1 MCLFNAKNEKFI
13 VNCIQLIIH
22 KMVEKE
28 IALINK
34 QLDSLLAKNFDLE
47 SWKSHTII
55 FLERIFGKESSKV
68 RMIKELNYNYSSWS
82 LRDAAGTGKDSDP
95 VILKAREIL
104 EATKLELEHLGVPK
118 QEEENL
124 KIWSLLEEEM
134 TGKQI
139 REIRLILQSD
149 EAEKME
155 KIANILYNL
164 EKENMAV
171 VLAKLLVP

>member
-1 MCLFNAKNEKFI
+1 
-13 VNCIQLIIH
+13 
-22 KMVEKE
+22 MVEKE

-34 QLDSLLAKNFDLE
+34 QLESLTAKNFDLE
-47 SWKSHTII
+47 AWKSHTVI

-82 LRDAAGTGKDSDP
+82 LRDAAGTGKDADP

-118 QEEENL
+118 QEEENS

-139 REIRLILQSD
+139 KEIKLVLQSD
-149 EAEKME
+149 EPEKME
-155 KIANILYNL
+155 KIANMIYNL

-171 VLAKLLVP
+171 VLAKLLIP

>member
-1 MCLFNAKNEKFI
+1 
-13 VNCIQLIIH
+13 
-22 KMVEKE
+22 MVEKE

-34 QLDSLLAKNFDLE
+34 QLENLKAKNFDLE
-47 SWKSHTII
+47 AWKSHTII
-55 FLERIFGKESSKV
+55 FLERIFGKESTKV
-68 RMIKELNYNYSSWS
+68 RMIKDLNYNYSSWS

-139 REIRLILQSD
+139 REIKLILQSE

-155 KIANILYNL
+155 KIANILFNL

-171 VLAKLLVP
+171 LIAKLLIP

>member
-1 MCLFNAKNEKFI
+1 
-13 VNCIQLIIH
+13 
-22 KMVEKE
+22 MVEKE

-34 QLDSLLAKNFDLE
+34 QLESLKANNFDLE
-47 SWKSHTII
+47 AWKSHTII

-139 REIRLILQSD
+139 REIKLVLQSD
-149 EAEKME
+149 EPEKME
-155 KIANILYNL
+155 KIANMIYNL

-171 VLAKLLVP
+171 VLAKLLIP

>member
-1 MCLFNAKNEKFI
+1 MI
-13 VNCIQLIIH
+13 
-22 KMVEKE
+22 EKE

-34 QLDSLLAKNFDLE
+34 QLESLNMKNFDLE
-47 SWKSHTII
+47 AWKSHTII

-82 LRDAAGTGKDSDP
+82 LRDAAGTGKDTDP

-104 EATKLELEHLGVPK
+104 EATKLELEHLGIPK

-139 REIRLILQSD
+139 REIKLILQSD
-149 EAEKME
+149 EPEKME
-155 KIANILYNL
+155 KIANIIYALD
-164 EKENMAV
+164 KENLAV
-171 VLAKLLVP
+171 VLAKLLIP

>member
-1 MCLFNAKNEKFI
+1 
-13 VNCIQLIIH
+13 
-22 KMVEKE
+22 MVEKE
-28 IALINK
+28 IALINR
-34 QLDSLLAKNFDLE
+34 QLESLHAKNFDLE
-47 SWKSHTII
+47 AWKSHTII

-104 EATKLELEHLGVPK
+104 EATRLELEHLGIPGK
-118 QEEENL
+118 EEENL
-124 KIWSLLEEEM
+124 KIWSLLEEEL

-149 EAEKME
+149 ESEKME

-164 EKENMAV
+164 EKDNMAV
-171 VLAKLLVP
+171 VLAKLLIP

>member
-1 MCLFNAKNEKFI
+1 MI
-13 VNCIQLIIH
+13 
-22 KMVEKE
+22 EKE
-28 IALINK
+28 IALIDR
-34 QLDSLLAKNFDLE
+34 QLESLKAKNFDLE
-47 SWKSHTII
+47 AWKSHTII

-68 RMIKELNYNYSSWS
+68 RMIKDLNYNYSSWS

-139 REIRLILQSD
+139 REIKMVLQSD
-149 EAEKME
+149 EPEKME
-155 KIANILYNL
+155 KIANMIYNL

-171 VLAKLLVP
+171 VLAKLLIP

>member
-1 MCLFNAKNEKFI
+1 
-13 VNCIQLIIH
+13 
-22 KMVEKE
+22 MVENE

-34 QLDSLLAKNFDLE
+34 QLENLKAKNFDLE
-47 SWKSHTII
+47 AWKSHTII
-55 FLERIFGKESSKV
+55 FLERIFGKESTKV
-68 RMIKELNYNYSSWS
+68 RMIKDLNYNYSSWS

-139 REIRLILQSD
+139 REIKLILQSE

-155 KIANILYNL
+155 KIANILFNL

-171 VLAKLLVP
+171 LIAKLLIP

>member
-1 MCLFNAKNEKFI
+1 
-13 VNCIQLIIH
+13 
-22 KMVEKE
+22 MVEKE

-34 QLDSLLAKNFDLE
+34 QLESLTAKNFDLE
-47 SWKSHTII
+47 AWKSHTVI

-82 LRDAAGTGKDSDP
+82 LRDAAGTGKDADP
-95 VILKAREIL
+95 VILKAHEIL

-118 QEEENL
+118 QEEENS

-139 REIRLILQSD
+139 KEIKLVLQSD
-149 EAEKME
+149 EPEKME
-155 KIANILYNL
+155 KIANMIYNL

-171 VLAKLLVP
+171 VLAKLLIP

>member
-1 MCLFNAKNEKFI
+1 
-13 VNCIQLIIH
+13 
-22 KMVEKE
+22 
-28 IALINK
+28 
-34 QLDSLLAKNFDLE
+34 
-47 SWKSHTII
+47 
-55 FLERIFGKESSKV
+55 
-68 RMIKELNYNYSSWS
+68 MIKDLKYDYSSWN

-118 QEEENL
+118 EEEENL

-139 REIRLILQSD
+139 REIKLILQSD
-149 EAEKME
+149 EPEKME

>member
-1 MCLFNAKNEKFI
+1 MI
-13 VNCIQLIIH
+13 
-22 KMVEKE
+22 EKE
-28 IALINK
+28 LALIDK
-34 QLDSLLAKNFDLE
+34 QLESLKAKNFDLE
-47 SWKSHTII
+47 AWKSHTVI

-68 RMIKELNYNYSSWS
+68 RMIKELKYDYSSWS
-82 LRDAAGTGKDSDP
+82 LRDAAGTGKDADP

-139 REIRLILQSD
+139 REIKLILQSED
-149 EAEKME
+149 PEKME

-164 EKENMAV
+164 EKESMAV

>member
-1 MCLFNAKNEKFI
+1 
-13 VNCIQLIIH
+13 
-22 KMVEKE
+22 MVEKE
-28 IALINK
+28 ITLINK
-34 QLDSLLAKNFDLE
+34 QLDNLTAKNFDLE
-47 SWKSHTII
+47 AWKSHTVI

-68 RMIKELNYNYSSWS
+68 KMIKDLKYDYSSWT
-82 LRDAAGTGKDSDP
+82 LRDAAGTGKDADP
-95 VILKAREIL
+95 VIMKAREIL
-104 EATKLELEHLGVPK
+104 EATKLELEHLGIPK

-139 REIRLILQSD
+139 REIKEIVQSSD
-149 EAEKME
+149 KEKME

-164 EKENMAV
+164 EKENLAV